1 MNFPAIY
8 DFSLLP
14 YALGDVLTWHVKSSI
29 LAAKCGFNKLD
40 IHIVLD
46 PKAPSC
52 IHQTDYVTEANYWS
66 HFMEL
71 QPAFFTNPNFENV
84 KIHHS
89 RAELHDFLKEN
100 LRGNSSPLL
109 SSHVLEYL
117 HTLEH
122 RNDPGKINH
131 FLNQRVS
138 SHQDINQAAAENGSI
153 PLLQSPTS
161 IKNDLLGSGKTNRAF
176 DSFIAVN
183 FRLRAY
189 DESSGPALLSR
200 DSDLQA
206 WIEFFR
212 QAATKHPRLK
222 FAILGK
228 LEEKPEALLKLGN
241 VFFPRLSGQSLGHEL
256 AWVEC
261 SRLFMGSSSG
271 FAAMANFTKVPYFIT
286 RMNERAYANYDIPNG
301 SEKLP
306 FASEEQWLVD
316 EEESPELLMELLER
330 HLEGEGDGSCG
341 EDTRSCD
348 DSDNDLAA
356 RHLEQKAIFEEKAA
370 SLDSVADL
378 FRQRR
383 YPEVEKSLT
392 PKLYK
397 SLVSDEEKGKFHFMT
412 GETLY
417 SKSEF
422 VEAKNSLLQA
432 ILLGIEGH
440 EVKKLAEKIN
450 AALLLSNL
458 DRFITRN
465 PDAESS
471 FLGMGK
477 IRAKALLKMGKFQE
491 AIQALNEH
499 LEKFPDDTETEH
511 MTTEINDR
519 LENSLDQPVNEKET
533 QD

>member
-1 MNFPAIY
+1 MYWSTSIRSNIETIRAKSTI
-8 DFSLLP
+8 
-14 YALGDVLTWHVKSSI
+14 SSI
-29 LAAKCGFNKLD
+29 KGY
-40 IHIVLD
+40 
-46 PKAPSC
+46 P
-52 IHQTDYVTEANYWS
+52 VT
-66 HFMEL
+66 
-71 QPAFFTNPNFENV
+71 
-84 KIHHS
+84 K
-89 RAELHDFLKEN
+89 
-100 LRGNSSPLL
+100 
-109 SSHVLEYL
+109 
-117 HTLEH
+117 
-122 RNDPGKINH
+122 
-131 FLNQRVS
+131 
-138 SHQDINQAAAENGSI
+138 DINQAAAENGSI
-153 PLLQSPTS
+153 PLLQSPPS
-161 IKNDLLGSGKTNRAF
+161 IKNDLLGSGITNPAF

-286 RMNERAYANYDIPNG
+286 RMNERAYANYDIPIG

-341 EDTRSCD
+341 EDTLSCD

-412 GETLY
+412 GKPFIPKVNSWRQRIHFCKPFSWVSKDMR
-417 SKSEF
+417 SKSLQRKSTQLCSCRTWI
-422 VEAKNSLLQA
+422 VSSLGTPMPSQVFLA
-432 ILLGIEGH
+432 WERSGP
-440 EVKKLAEKIN
+440 KL
-450 AALLLSNL
+450 
-458 DRFITRN
+458 F
-465 PDAESS
+465 
-471 FLGMGK
+471 
-477 IRAKALLKMGKFQE
+477 
-491 AIQALNEH
+491 
-499 LEKFPDDTETEH
+499 
-511 MTTEINDR
+511 
-519 LENSLDQPVNEKET
+519 
-533 QD
+533 